1 MFDPTVFD
9 NLKVV
14 IEGYIYDLDL
24 GNEISII
31 HRSDVID
38 MATMSRK
45 YSIQFVSDHFRST
58 FVQVDINMD
67 QQQLAGEL
75 LQTIN
80 NPGCVVSL
88 TFVENSKS
96 QDYDVFFYK
105 KLKKN
110 WSGNQDVVLI
120 SIKEQTMS
128 STKHIHKYQVNFT
141 SLFGEDDLEE
151 LLNIVDHAIHLLR
164 MKSMN

>member
-24 GNEISII
+24 GNEISIR
-31 HRSDVID
+31 HRSDVVD

-45 YSIQFVSDHFRST
+45 YSIHFVSDHFRST
-58 FVQVDINMD
+58 YVKIDINMD
-67 QQQLAGEL
+67 QHQLAGEL

-88 TFVENSKS
+88 TFVEESQS

-105 KLKKN
+105 KLKRN
-110 WSGNQDVVLI
+110 WAENHDVKLI
-120 SIKEQTMS
+120 VIKEQSKS
-128 STKHIHKYQVNFT
+128 SIKHIHKYQINFAT
-141 SLFGEDDLEE
+141 LFGEDDLEE
-151 LLNIVDHAIHLLR
+151 LLNIVDSAILLLR